1 MNKYKV
7 ALQEIGRIAE
17 EGEQI
22 CAGQIRLSH
31 WWEIRRKAEFKG
43 AAQTWRMLA
52 VQVKALWTTLH
63 MQEQIEQ
70 AQSGETL
77 Q

>member
-1 MNKYKV
+1 MNKYKI
-7 ALQEIGRIAE
+7 ALQELGRIAE
-17 EGEQI
+17 EGGNECVTQI
-22 CAGQIRLSH
+22 ALSH
-31 WWEIRRKAEFKG
+31 WWEIRRKAEFSG
-43 AAQTWRMLA
+43 AGSAWRM
-52 VQVKALWTTLH
+52 VGKQVKMIWTTLH